1 MKKSISAKRV
11 LMDTLEQHCLEARKL
26 LAKGEL
32 RESMACIKSLLET
45 RPDSADGWLVLSEIQ
60 AAAKSFQAAVIASEK
75 AISLGLETPE
85 ALLHFCRCALALGDR
100 AAQVSSYLNRLAGLP
115 CLSAYQ
121 FNELGRLFTAIDQ
134 HQKAKH
140 QYQRA
145 VELNG
150 NESGFYYNL
159 ATAQRFLGEI
169 REAEQSAS
177 RAIELDPTDSD
188 AHLLR
193 SSLRRQT
200 EENNHL
206 TSLQVALARSG
217 ASVRDRVNLHYALAK
232 ELEDLG
238 NWDEA
243 FSNLQVGADLRRE
256 HMRYDLQ
263 GDLAV
268 MQSLQ
273 NNFDADFFAVDREIC
288 ESNEPIFILGMP
300 RTGSTLLERVIES
313 HTEVQSAGELNN
325 FAREMMRLVQSAGTD
340 VGRGKLSLIEASRQ
354 VDFRALGESYIAST
368 RMLTGENRY
377 FIDKL
382 PFNYLYIGLIHAA
395 LPNARIIH
403 VHRDPMDTCYAIYKQ
418 LFQSAY
424 PFSYDLNELGR
435 YYLAYRQLMEHWES
449 VLPEGRI
456 CQMRYEDLVTDT
468 EGSVRGMLD
477 YCGLEWQAQCLAFYD
492 SRQASTTASAAQV
505 RQPIYASSIG
515 KWKNYHQQLR
525 PLQEVLTRG
534 GVQI

>member
-1 MKKSISAKRV
+1 MTTV
-11 LMDTLEQHCLEARKL
+11 DQHCLEARAL
-26 LAKGEL
+26 LAQGKL
-32 RESMACIKSLLET
+32 RESMACIKVLLEA
-45 RPDSADGWLVLSEIQ
+45 RPESTDGWLVLSEIQ
-60 AAAKSFQAAVIASEK
+60 AATGNFQAAVMASEK
-75 AISLGLETPE
+75 AIGLGAENSE
-85 ALLHFCRCALALGDR
+85 VLLQFCRCAHALGDR
-100 AAQVSSYLNRLAGLP
+100 AEQISLYLNRLAGMP
-115 CLSAYQ
+115 RLSAYQ
-121 FNELGRLFTAIDQ
+121 LNELGRLFTAIDQ

-145 VELNG
+145 VELNS

-169 REAEQSAS
+169 GEAEQTAS
-177 RAIELDPTDSD
+177 RAIELNPADSD

-193 SSLRRQT
+193 SGLRRQT

-206 TSLQVALARSG
+206 TSLQVSLTRSG
-217 ASVRDRVNLHYALAK
+217 VSVRDRVNLHYALAK

-243 FSNLQVGADLRRE
+243 FSNLQVGAGLRRE

-273 NNFDADFFAVDREIC
+273 NNFDSNFFAVKRESC

-300 RTGSTLLERVIES
+300 RTGSTLLERILES
-313 HTEVQSAGELNN
+313 HTGVQSAGELNN
-325 FAREMMRLVQSAGTD
+325 FAREMIRLVQSAGTN
-340 VGRGKLSLIEASRQ
+340 VGRNKLSLIESSRQ
-354 VDFRALGESYIAST
+354 VDFRVLGESYIAST
-368 RMLTGENRY
+368 RMLTGTNKH

-424 PFSYDLNELGR
+424 PFSYDLNELGQ
-435 YYLAYRQLMEHWES
+435 YYLAYRHLMEHWES
-449 VLPEGRI
+449 VLPKGRI
-456 CQMRYEDLVTDT
+456 CQVRYEDLVADT
-468 EGSVRGMLD
+468 EGSVRGVLD
-477 YCGLEWQAQCLAFYD
+477 YCGLEWQAQCLAFHD
-492 SRQASTTASAAQV
+492 SRQASTTASATQV

-515 KWKNYHQQLR
+515 KWKNYHRQLR
-525 PLQEVLTRG
+525 PLQEVLERG

>member
-1 MKKSISAKRV
+1 MEKSFSAKRESMTTV
-11 LMDTLEQHCLEARKL
+11 DQHCLEARAL
-26 LAKGEL
+26 LAQGKL
-32 RESMACIKSLLET
+32 RESMACIKVLLEA
-45 RPDSADGWLVLSEIQ
+45 RPESTDGWLVLSEIQ
-60 AAAKSFQAAVIASEK
+60 AATGNFQAAVMASEK
-75 AISLGLETPE
+75 AIGLGAENSE
-85 ALLHFCRCALALGDR
+85 VLLQFCRCAHALGDR
-100 AAQVSSYLNRLAGLP
+100 AEQISLYLNRLAGMP
-115 CLSAYQ
+115 RLSAYQ
-121 FNELGRLFTAIDQ
+121 LNELGRLFTAIDQ

-145 VELNG
+145 VELNS

-169 REAEQSAS
+169 GEAEQTAS
-177 RAIELDPTDSD
+177 RAIELNPADSD

-193 SSLRRQT
+193 SGLRRQT

-206 TSLQVALARSG
+206 TSLQVSLTRSG
-217 ASVRDRVNLHYALAK
+217 VSVRDRVNLHYALAK

-243 FSNLQVGADLRRE
+243 FSNLQVGAGLRRE

-273 NNFDADFFAVDREIC
+273 NNFDSNFFAVKRESC

-300 RTGSTLLERVIES
+300 RTGSTLLERILES
-313 HTEVQSAGELNN
+313 HTGVQSAGELNN
-325 FAREMMRLVQSAGTD
+325 FAREMIRLVQSAGTN
-340 VGRGKLSLIEASRQ
+340 VGRNKLSLIESSRQ
-354 VDFRALGESYIAST
+354 VDFRVLGESYIAST
-368 RMLTGENRY
+368 RMLTGTNKH

-424 PFSYDLNELGR
+424 PFSYDLNELGQ
-435 YYLAYRQLMEHWES
+435 YYLAYRHLMEHWES
-449 VLPEGRI
+449 VLPKGRI
-456 CQMRYEDLVTDT
+456 CQVRYEDLVADT
-468 EGSVRGMLD
+468 EGSVRGVLD
-477 YCGLEWQAQCLAFYD
+477 YCGLEWQAQCLAFHD
-492 SRQASTTASAAQV
+492 SRQASTTASATQV

-515 KWKNYHQQLR
+515 KWKNYHRQLR
-525 PLQEVLTRG
+525 PLQEVLERG